1 MTITHSSM
9 NLESIKELISQRVAE
24 ALAAQEAN
32 RNAGLVDESQ
42 SQNGDDDDNGNGGNR
57 DHDNNNGDGNQN
69 GGNEGARRNASVAKA
84 YTYKD
89 FLNYQP
95 RNFSGTEGVVGLAR
109 WFEKMELTIGI
120 DESSYEMP
128 WKDLMKLMIDLY
140 ATIPVSCIAMSRM
153 VSEEIDKLR
162 GSLWGLPDN
171 IQSAGK
177 KVSLITQSTRI
188 PHSPIF
194 PTQFSSV
201 LAAHFKRQNVAQ
213 AFTVDNNEK
222 RRYAGSAPYCNEC
235 RLHHEGPCTDMVASH
250 GWSFASA
257 VPGQMTHLVAISTLD
272 SANSC
277 VMQGASCTQRA
288 VSMVIFGRISPN
300 SFLSSMLLLVVI
312 IVMVVFVVV
321 IWVVIFVN
329 VIVGVIIVV
338 VFGIVVVVPL
348 VPVFLLGLLALAIDA
363 ACAFRAEE
371 MPSLISCRMAAKVMA
386 GVSDVDVLLGGILS
400 TKDNA

>member
-1 MTITHSSM
+1 MAYFVAILTPDSARSCVMQSTLPTKGMRSIISTVSIS
-9 NLESIKELISQRVAE
+9 LE
-24 ALAAQEAN
+24 
-32 RNAGLVDESQ
+32 
-42 SQNGDDDDNGNGGNR
+42 
-57 DHDNNNGDGNQN
+57 
-69 GGNEGARRNASVAKA
+69 
-84 YTYKD
+84 D
-89 FLNYQP
+89 FLP
-95 RNFSGTEGVVGLAR
+95 SIL
-109 WFEKMELTIGI
+109 LLIG
-120 DESSYEMP
+120 YE
-128 WKDLMKLMIDLY
+128 
-140 ATIPVSCIAMSRM
+140 AVT
-153 VSEEIDKLR
+153 
-162 GSLWGLPDN
+162 
-171 IQSAGK
+171 
-177 KVSLITQSTRI
+177 
-188 PHSPIF
+188 F
-194 PTQFSSV
+194 PS
-201 LAAHFKRQNVAQ
+201 
-213 AFTVDNNEK
+213 
-222 RRYAGSAPYCNEC
+222 
-235 RLHHEGPCTDMVASH
+235 MVASR

-338 VFGIVVVVPL
+338 VFGIVVV
-348 VPVFLLGLLALAIDA
+348 GLLALAIDA

-400 TKDNA
+400 TQDNAYFSRTKKYRGSNSSDDGNIDDGVKIAGGVIRSGGEI